1 MRDIL
6 LCLFFCVLVASGCEP
21 ASQNAQPDPPPEAP
35 LVQSAQAS
43 YQQISNPIQRAGR
56 LVPAKEV
63 KLSFKSG
70 GIISE
75 ILVAEG
81 KSVRQGQPLARLANQ
96 ELKAQQRQLE
106 LAIEQQQKEL
116 NRLQTLYADTVITL
130 EQLEKAEAALES
142 RKAQKSALDFN
153 LDNTTIYAPANGK
166 ILRRFAEPNELT
178 GPGNPILL
186 FSPSRNQWHLQLQ
199 LSDVEGLK
207 VRTGDRASVSF
218 DALPEQTFPARVVQ
232 IKPTANPITGTV
244 EVEVLLEEQAPKIMI
259 AGLIGQASIFPA
271 DAQSYWTIPPDALLS
286 IQDDLAQV
294 FVLQGD
300 SVLQRSLRI
309 KSIEKDRLIIQ
320 SGLDSAV
327 RVITEGKEGL
337 RSGQIVRLP

>member
-1 MRDIL
+1 
-6 LCLFFCVLVASGCEP
+6 
-21 ASQNAQPDPPPEAP
+21 
-35 LVQSAQAS
+35 
-43 YQQISNPIQRAGR
+43 
-56 LVPAKEV
+56 
-63 KLSFKSG
+63 
-70 GIISE
+70 
-75 ILVAEG
+75 
-81 KSVRQGQPLARLANQ
+81 RQGQPLARLANQ

-142 RKAQKSALDFN
+142 RKAQQSALDFN
-153 LDNTTIYAPANGK
+153 LDNTTIFAPANGK

-327 RVITEGKEGL
+327 RVITEGK
-337 RSGQIVRLP
+337 